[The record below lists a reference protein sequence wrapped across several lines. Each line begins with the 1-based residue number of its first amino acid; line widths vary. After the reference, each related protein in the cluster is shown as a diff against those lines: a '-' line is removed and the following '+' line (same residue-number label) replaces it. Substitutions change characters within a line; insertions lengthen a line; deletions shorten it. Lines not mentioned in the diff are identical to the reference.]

1 MEKCMGKCDEAK
13 KVSAGTL
20 EFTIPGEP
28 MAKQRPRMTK
38 EGITYTPKKTVS
50 YENLVKEM
58 YYSRYAGVMLEG
70 EIELVVRAY
79 MKVPKSVSKKK
90 REAMLKGEIRPTK
103 KPDWDNVGKIV
114 ADSLNNI
121 AYDDDSQIVRAV
133 VEKYYSDLP
142 RVEVELRRLG
152 T

>member
-1 MEKCMGKCDEAK
+1 
-13 KVSAGTL
+13 
-20 EFTIPGEP
+20 
-28 MAKQRPRMTK
+28 
-38 EGITYTPKKTVS
+38 
-50 YENLVKEM
+50 
-58 YYSRYAGVMLEG
+58 MLEG

-79 MKVPKSVSKKK
+79 KKEPKSVSKKK

-133 VEKYYSDLP
+133 
-142 RVEVELRRLG
+142 
-152 T
+152 